1 MDYTKKLSETD
12 FADNITGTEFI
23 PFFENK
29 NNGYFR
35 LSKLKTFIT
44 KQDIGLGNADNTA
57 DIDKP
62 ISTLTQQALNG
73 KANLSHTHNYSDVEN
88 LNVYIDSLVDP
99 KLTWNNIKDKP
110 LQFIPVAHSH
120 EVSDINQL
128 STLLASKSDVSHT
141 HSPEDLEINVKVV
154 MNPVLDDYAR
164 LNHNHTSAHI
174 TDFSSAVIATVQPSL
189 DNKSDTNHTHIEFSN
204 LVSSV
209 GGKADAAHTH
219 EIIEVVGLS
228 SAISNINTALS
239 GKSNTDHTHTLGEL
253 TGLDA
258 KADAIH
264 SHEISEV
271 NGLSTALSGKSN
283 IDHTHPVSSINGFNI
298 EVNVMLEPIIESIDG
313 KASLLHTHDISDING
328 LDNID
333 GIVKIANGTFTQA
346 VKGTD
351 YITKD
356 DRNIFTATQT
366 PSINER
372 VQPSSG
378 TVTWD
383 LNVTQ
388 VFRID
393 LNSNITNFVIQNL
406 TLDKLGTNLQVV
418 IMNNS
423 GTITWGSN
431 FSWVDGTPGE
441 VTGSPGIFDVF
452 VFLVET
458 TNGSTLKLLNI
469 GSTKNIG

>member
-44 KQDIGLGNADNTA
+44 KQDVGLGNVNNTS

-62 ISTLTQQALNG
+62 ISILTQQALNG
-73 KANLSHTHNYSDVEN
+73 KANISHTHNYSDVEN
-88 LNVYIDSLVDP
+88 LNTYIDSLVDP
-99 KLTWNNIKDKP
+99 KLTWNNIKEKP

-128 STLLASKSDVSHT
+128 NTLLASKSDVSHS

-164 LNHNHTSAHI
+164 LKHNHTSAHI

-219 EIIEVVGLS
+219 EISEVTNLANTLTSLSSAISGKAALTHTHTLAELTDVNHSHQITDVVGLS
-228 SAISNINTALS
+228 SALS
-239 GKSNTDHTHTLGEL
+239 GKSNT
-253 TGLDA
+253 
-258 KADAIH
+258 
-264 SHEISEV
+264 
-271 NGLSTALSGKSN
+271 
-283 IDHTHPVSSINGFNI
+283 DHTHPVSSINGFNI

-406 TLDKLGTNLQVV
+406 TLDKIGTNLQVV